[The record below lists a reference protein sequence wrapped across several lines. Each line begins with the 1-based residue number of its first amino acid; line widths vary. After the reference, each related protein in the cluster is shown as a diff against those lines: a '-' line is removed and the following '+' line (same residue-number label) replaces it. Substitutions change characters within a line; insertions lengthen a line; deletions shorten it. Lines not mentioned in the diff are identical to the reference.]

1 MSVRYSRFQQIAPA
15 GFWLKSLPLYLS
27 QEPERGCR
35 VEQVGDGGIRS
46 ELNTT
51 TLIQV
56 KTKLSYIPL
65 LYTFVML
72 LHDLGVW
79 LML

>member
-1 MSVRYSRFQQIAPA
+1 M
-15 GFWLKSLPLYLS
+15 
-27 QEPERGCR
+27 
-35 VEQVGDGGIRS
+35 GDGGIRS

-65 LYTFVML
+65 LYTFVKL